1 MKHIFKSQDSHVLGV
16 CLSHVSR
23 VGVTVVCAWY
33 TTYNISDGIQIP
45 CKILIIVQDNYT
57 NIRYLNVA

>member
-23 VGVTVVCAWY
+23 VGVTVVCARY
-33 TTYNISDGIQIP
+33 TTYNISDGI
-45 CKILIIVQDNYT
+45 KY
-57 NIRYLNVA
+57 RAKY

>member
-33 TTYNISDGIQIP
+33 TIITYLTVY
-45 CKILIIVQDNYT
+45 KY
-57 NIRYLNVA
+57 RAKY